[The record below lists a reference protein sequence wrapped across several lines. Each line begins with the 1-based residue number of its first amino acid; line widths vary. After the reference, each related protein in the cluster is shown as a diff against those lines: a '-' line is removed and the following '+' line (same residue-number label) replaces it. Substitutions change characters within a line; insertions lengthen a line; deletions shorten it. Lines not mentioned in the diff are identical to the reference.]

1 MDSSTLLDYALFQLT
16 PTRTRC
22 DLILFCGGKNEKL
35 ASGLFEPFI
44 LHLKLIKDQISKV
57 GYSIKLCPPTKNAPW
72 FTKGTFERFVRF
84 VSTPAVLER
93 FVSLERDILQIEE
106 SAVHANELS
115 NTNVAGQLEE
125 GSGLAANTI
134 TRKSSD
140 SSKLKDELEKSEH
153 ASMEGNSKIQFQL
166 LLEARKT
173 LLRKEQAMAYARGLV
188 VGFEVDSINDLISFA
203 DAFGAS
209 RLREACDNFKE
220 LCKKKHGDGLW
231 MEELAAMEACPPS
244 ELSFLGTSGIV
255 LANEISSLNQN
266 VMLNLTN
273 NGVSTGDFMPNGS
286 TDASRSD
293 STAGRKD
300 GSMGTSDQIVSS
312 SAKVQVPMQWP
323 NQIHPY
329 MYNFQG
335 PIPQFPPYQG
345 YPFPTMQPLPPNYPR
360 NMQWPS
366 NMKEFSQGKKDK
378 SLNKKGYKYSGE
390 DRQTDSIDSEGRSD
404 SDSHIDQDKKNS
416 SIDVPYRKKHRKKSS
431 KTVVIRNINYI
442 TPKRRNE
449 GSDSFS
455 DETSSDEDEY
465 IDEDTIKKKVDDAVG
480 SLGKLCKS
488 NSSTQKRKGS
498 NKSNHK
504 SNGSSNAPDQ
514 DFDDGPVSNASRGGR
529 TSENW
534 DAFQSLLMK
543 DDDTVNGVE
552 KLQPV
557 DVQEEHFIV
566 KSSGDGTSL
575 RSNRAMD
582 LGPEKLLNRRMV
594 TGDSFV
600 VTPRDG
606 EHEDRVRLED
616 IENAESFRPIM
627 KRRDL
632 TDEDLVISQRL
643 EDSGSGLRGILS
655 RSTEPSIIK
664 PGKGDDWFV
673 INHSVKP
680 ENQDTANYMLSLE
693 GDSLNAKSSRRDV
706 LVDDS
711 FMIHARSSVD
721 DLYGSQWKTDISM
734 ATDLTLSSQAENG
747 ITDHNH
753 EVMDA
758 YEPNDLCVVLER
770 DSGFESTRYSWVTD
784 QGIDISFMEAHRSS
798 NAESGDQT
806 EKKLPSNSDKTTVKK
821 NGINGRKVPEVR
833 TKIVQGSPSKNRT
846 EMMSKSKKSSVVSR
860 PTVQKSKQEK
870 EEEIRKKMEEL
881 AIQRLKRIAE
891 RTAAAGG
898 APAATKRASLES
910 KSVKGSSKS
919 DKNKIIPRPERQT
932 R

>member
-22 DLILFCGGKNEKL
+22 DLVLFYGGKSEKL

-44 LHLKLIKDQISKV
+44 LHLQFIKDQISKV
-57 GYSIKLCPPTKNAPW
+57 GYSIKLCPPAKNAPW

-93 FVSLERDILQIEE
+93 FVNLEREILQIEE
-106 SAVHANELS
+106 SAVQANELS

-125 GSGLAANTI
+125 GSGPTANTI

-140 SSKLKDELEKSEH
+140 SSKLKDELEKSDH
-153 ASMEGNSKIQFQL
+153 AALEGNSKIQFQR

-173 LLRKEQAMAYARGLV
+173 LLHKEQAMAYARGLV
-188 VGFEVDSINDLISFA
+188 VGFEVDNINDLISFA

-209 RLREACDNFKE
+209 RLREACNNFKE
-220 LCKKKHGDGLW
+220 LCKKKHSDGLW
-231 MEELAAMEACPPS
+231 MKELAAMEACPPS

-286 TDASRSD
+286 SDASRSD
-293 STAGRKD
+293 STADSRKD
-300 GSMGTSDQIVSS
+300 GSMGTSDQIASTR
-312 SAKVQVPMQWP
+312 AEVQVPMQWP
-323 NQIHPY
+323 NQIPPY

-345 YPFPTMQPLPPNYPR
+345 YPFPTMQPIPPNYPI

-366 NMKEFSQGKKDK
+366 SMKEFSQGKKDK
-378 SLNKKGYKYSGE
+378 SLNKKGNKYSGE
-390 DRQTDSIDSEGRSD
+390 DRKTDSSDSEGRSD
-404 SDSHIDQDKKNS
+404 SDSHIDQNKNNS

-442 TPKRRNE
+442 TPKRRNG

-465 IDEDTIKKKVDDAVG
+465 IDGDTIKKKVDDAVG
-480 SLGKLCKS
+480 SLEKLRKS

-504 SNGSSNAPDQ
+504 SNGSSDAPDQ
-514 DFDDGPVSNASRGGR
+514 DFDDGLVSNASRGVM
-529 TSENW
+529 TNESW
-534 DAFQSLLMK
+534 DTFQSLLMK
-543 DDDTVNGVE
+543 DDDTVDNGVE

-557 DVQEEHFIV
+557 DVRDEHFIV
-566 KSSGDGTSL
+566 RSSGDGTSL

-582 LGPEKLLNRRMV
+582 LGSEKLLNRML

-600 VTPRDG
+600 VSQKDG

-616 IENAESFRPIM
+616 IENAEMFRPIM
-627 KRRDL
+627 KRRDSA
-632 TDEDLVISQRL
+632 DEDLVCSQRL
-643 EDSGSGLRGILS
+643 EESGSGPRGILS
-655 RSTEPSIIK
+655 RSTESSIIK

-673 INHSVKP
+673 INHSGKP
-680 ENQDTANYMLSLE
+680 ENQDAANYLLSIE
-693 GDSLNAKSSRRDV
+693 GDSSNAKSSRRDV

-711 FMIHARSSVD
+711 FMVHARSAVD
-721 DLYGSQWKTDISM
+721 DSYDSQWKTDISM
-734 ATDLTLSSQAENG
+734 AADLTLSSQAENG
-747 ITDHNH
+747 TAEHNR
-753 EVMDA
+753 MDP
-758 YEPNDLCVVLER
+758 YEPDDLCVVLER
-770 DSGFESTRYSWVTD
+770 DSGFESRRESWVTD
-784 QGIDISFMEAHRSS
+784 QGIDISFMEGHRSS
-798 NAESGDQT
+798 YAESGDHT
-806 EKKLPSNSDKTTVKK
+806 EKKLPSNSDKITVKK

-833 TKIVQGSPSKNRT
+833 TKTVLGSPGKNRN
-846 EMMSKSKKSSVVSR
+846 EMMSKSKKSSFVSR

-881 AIQRLKRIAE
+881 AIQRQKRIAE

-898 APAATKRASLES
+898 AQVATKRASLES
-910 KSVKGSSKS
+910 KSFKGSAKS
-919 DKNKIIPRPERQT
+919 DKNKIIPTPERRT

>member
-22 DLILFCGGKNEKL
+22 DLVLFYGGKNEKL
-35 ASGLFEPFI
+35 ASGLFEPFV
-44 LHLKLIKDQISKV
+44 LHLQFIKDQISKV
-57 GYSIKLCPPTKNAPW
+57 GYSIKLCPPAKNAPW

-93 FVSLERDILQIEE
+93 FVSLEREILQIEE
-106 SAVHANELS
+106 SAVQANELS

-125 GSGLAANTI
+125 GSGPTANTI

-140 SSKLKDELEKSEH
+140 SSKLKDELEKSDH
-153 ASMEGNSKIQFQL
+153 AALEGNSKIQFQR

-173 LLRKEQAMAYARGLV
+173 LLHKEQAMAYARGLV
-188 VGFEVDSINDLISFA
+188 VGFEVDNINDLISFA

-209 RLREACDNFKE
+209 RLREACNNFKE
-220 LCKKKHGDGLW
+220 LCKKKRSDGLW
-231 MEELAAMEACPPS
+231 MKELAAMEACPPS

-286 TDASRSD
+286 SDASRSD
-293 STAGRKD
+293 SAADSRKD
-300 GSMGTSDQIVSS
+300 GSMGTSDQIASTR
-312 SAKVQVPMQWP
+312 AEVQVPMQWP
-323 NQIHPY
+323 NQIPPY

-345 YPFPTMQPLPPNYPR
+345 YPFPTMQPIPPNYPR

-366 NMKEFSQGKKDK
+366 SMKDFSQGKMDE
-378 SLNKKGYKYSGE
+378 SLNKKGFKYSGE
-390 DRQTDSIDSEGRSD
+390 DRKTDSSDSEGRSD
-404 SDSHIDQDKKNS
+404 LDSHIDQNKDNS

-442 TPKRRNE
+442 TPKRRNG

-480 SLGKLCKS
+480 SLEKLRKS

-504 SNGSSNAPDQ
+504 SNGSSDAPDQ
-514 DFDDGPVSNASRGGR
+514 DFDDGLVSNASRGGR
-529 TSENW
+529 TDENW
-534 DAFQSLLMK
+534 DTFQSLLMK
-543 DDDTVNGVE
+543 DDDTVVNGVE

-557 DVQEEHFIV
+557 DVREEHFIV
-566 KSSGDGTSL
+566 RSSGDGTSL

-582 LGPEKLLNRRMV
+582 LGSEKLLNRMV

-600 VTPRDG
+600 VTQKDG
-606 EHEDRVRLED
+606 EHKDRVRLED
-616 IENAESFRPIM
+616 IENAESFRPMM
-627 KRRDL
+627 KRRDSA
-632 TDEDLVISQRL
+632 DEDLVISQRL
-643 EDSGSGLRGILS
+643 EESGSGPRGILS
-655 RSTEPSIIK
+655 RSTESSIIK

-673 INHSVKP
+673 INHSGKP
-680 ENQDTANYMLSLE
+680 ENQDAANYILSIE
-693 GDSLNAKSSRRDV
+693 GDSSNAKSSRRDV

-711 FMIHARSSVD
+711 FMVHARSAVD
-721 DLYGSQWKTDISM
+721 DSYDSQWKTDISM
-734 ATDLTLSSQAENG
+734 AADLTLSSQAENG
-747 ITDHNH
+747 IAEHNH
-753 EVMDA
+753 MDA

-770 DSGFESTRYSWVTD
+770 DSGFESTRESWVTD
-784 QGIDISFMEAHRSS
+784 QGIDISFMEARSS

-806 EKKLPSNSDKTTVKK
+806 EKKLPSNSDKITVKK

-833 TKIVQGSPSKNRT
+833 TKTVLGSPGKNRN

-881 AIQRLKRIAE
+881 AIQRQKRIAE

-898 APAATKRASLES
+898 AQVATKRASLES
-910 KSVKGSSKS
+910 KSFKDSAKS
-919 DKNKIIPRPERQT
+919 DKNKIIPRPERRT

>member
-22 DLILFCGGKNEKL
+22 DLVLFYGDKNEKL

-44 LHLKLIKDQISKV
+44 LHLQFIKDQISKV
-57 GYSIKLCPPTKNAPW
+57 GYSIKLCPPAKNAPW

-93 FVSLERDILQIEE
+93 FVSLEREILQIEE
-106 SAVHANELS
+106 SAVQANELS

-125 GSGLAANTI
+125 GSGPTANTI

-140 SSKLKDELEKSEH
+140 SSKLKDELEKSDR
-153 ASMEGNSKIQFQL
+153 AALEGNSKIQFQR
-166 LLEARKT
+166 LLEARKNIASQ
-173 LLRKEQAMAYARGLV
+173 RASHGLCPC
-188 VGFEVDSINDLISFA
+188 FWSFT
-203 DAFGAS
+203 
-209 RLREACDNFKE
+209 FK
-220 LCKKKHGDGLW
+220 GS
-231 MEELAAMEACPPS
+231 MQQ
-244 ELSFLGTSGIV
+244 FQGI
-255 LANEISSLNQN
+255 ISLNQN

-286 TDASRSD
+286 SDASRSD
-293 STAGRKD
+293 STADSRKD
-300 GSMGTSDQIVSS
+300 GSMGTSDHIASTR
-312 SAKVQVPMQWP
+312 AEVQVPMQWP
-323 NQIHPY
+323 NQIPPY

-345 YPFPTMQPLPPNYPR
+345 YPFPTMQPIPPNYPR

-366 NMKEFSQGKKDK
+366 SMKEFSEGKKDK

-390 DRQTDSIDSEGRSD
+390 DRKTDSSDSEGRSD
-404 SDSHIDQDKKNS
+404 SDSHIYQNKNNS
-416 SIDVPYRKKHRKKSS
+416 STDVPYRKKHRKKSS

-442 TPKRRNE
+442 TPKRRNG

-465 IDEDTIKKKVDDAVG
+465 IDGDTIKKKVEDAVG
-480 SLGKLCKS
+480 SLEKLRKS

-504 SNGSSNAPDQ
+504 SNGSSDAPDQ
-514 DFDDGPVSNASRGGR
+514 DFDDGLVSNASRGVR
-529 TSENW
+529 TNESW
-534 DAFQSLLMK
+534 DTFQSLLMK
-543 DDDTVNGVE
+543 DDDTVDNGVE

-557 DVQEEHFIV
+557 DVRDEHFIV
-566 KSSGDGTSL
+566 RSSGDGTSL

-582 LGPEKLLNRRMV
+582 LGSEKLLNRML

-600 VTPRDG
+600 VSQKDG

-616 IENAESFRPIM
+616 IENAERFRPIM
-627 KRRDL
+627 KRRDSA
-632 TDEDLVISQRL
+632 DEDLVCSQRL
-643 EDSGSGLRGILS
+643 EESGSGPRGILS
-655 RSTEPSIIK
+655 RSTESSIIK

-673 INHSVKP
+673 INHSGKP
-680 ENQDTANYMLSLE
+680 ENQDAANYVLSIE
-693 GDSLNAKSSRRDV
+693 GDSSNAKSSRRDV

-711 FMIHARSSVD
+711 FMVHARSAVD
-721 DLYGSQWKTDISM
+721 DSYDSQWKTM
-734 ATDLTLSSQAENG
+734 AADLTLSSQAENG
-747 ITDHNH
+747 TAEHNR
-753 EVMDA
+753 MDA

-770 DSGFESTRYSWVTD
+770 DSAFESIRESWVTD
-784 QGIDISFMEAHRSS
+784 QGIDMSFMEGHRSS
-798 NAESGDQT
+798 YAESGDQT
-806 EKKLPSNSDKTTVKK
+806 EKKLPSNSDKITVKK

-833 TKIVQGSPSKNRT
+833 TKTVLGSPGKNRN
-846 EMMSKSKKSSVVSR
+846 EMISKSKKSSFVSR
-860 PTVQKSKQEK
+860 PTIQKSKQEK

-881 AIQRLKRIAE
+881 AIQRQKRIAE

-898 APAATKRASLES
+898 AQVAIKRASLES
-910 KSVKGSSKS
+910 KSFKDSAKS
-919 DKNKIIPRPERQT
+919 DKNKITPRPER
-932 R
+932 RAR